1 MLIVK
6 ISFYLRNDGSEETKQ
21 RMKDFLTNAKSCQDV
36 LFVLVCDE
44 AHRYFTPEVATSLP
58 SFQEL
63 SRLPNTLIILVT
75 PVPYMFETCQSRIRP
90 DNEVFWSDPGHF
102 VGMYNSCKIAAYIL
116 CITRLINNS
125 TVI

>member
-1 MLIVK
+1 MRIIHK
-6 ISFYLRNDGSEETKQ
+6 NFQFRNDGSEETKQ
-21 RMKDFLTNAKSCQDV
+21 RMKNFLTNAKSCQDV

-90 DNEVFWSDPGHF
+90 DNEVFWSDPGQF
-102 VGMYNSCKIAAYIL
+102 VGMRFASLELTSI
-116 CITRLINNS
+116 
-125 TVI
+125 

>member
-1 MLIVK
+1 
-6 ISFYLRNDGSEETKQ
+6 
-21 RMKDFLTNAKSCQDV
+21 MKDFLTNAKSCQDI

-90 DNEVFWSDPGHF
+90 DNEVFWSDPGQF
-102 VGMYNSCKIAAYIL
+102 VGMFFLFQCLGLMESAIA
-116 CITRLINNS
+116 
-125 TVI
+125 